1 MYKALSDPFLGMT
14 SLVQKGGADG
24 RLLQVDNVKMVYLKA
39 LCYFQFPGDPGPYGR
54 ELSLMQ
60 PPSYCSLSDLTQ
72 KESLSTHT
80 HPSYRKPA
88 VTIRDFGVTHS
99 LI

>member
-14 SLVQKGGADG
+14 SLMQKGGADG
-24 RLLQVDNVKMVYLKA
+24 CLLQVHNVRMVYLKA
-39 LCYFQFPGDPGPYGR
+39 LYFQFPGDPGSYGR

-60 PPSYCSLSDLTQ
+60 PPEYCSLSDFTQ
-72 KESLSTHT
+72 KESLHAHT
-80 HPSYRKPA
+80 HPSYRKLA
-88 VTIRDFGVTHS
+88 IAIRDCGVSHN